1 MSFKTLSLDF
11 LTGVS
16 TISGIIKECCK
27 VIWMTLRETEMPCP
41 NEEMWLNI
49 ADQFYE
55 KTNFP
60 NCVGAV
66 DGKHIRIRA
75 PNLSGSQYFNY
86 KKFFSIVLMAISD
99 ANYYFVAIDV
109 GAYGKEADSN
119 VFKQS
124 IMRKK
129 LLENDF
135 NIPGNKTLPNS
146 NGPPKPFVL
155 VGDEAFPLQ
164 KNIMRPYPSGNI
176 DREKQIFN
184 YRLSRARRCV
194 ECSFG
199 LLCNKW
205 RVLHTAIL
213 TEPDFAMEIVKAAC
227 ILHNF
232 VLRRRDSYLN
242 EIQICHLQTLPTAT
256 STRITTATDNRDF
269 LKQYFCNEGIL
280 QYQDQFV

>member
-11 LTGVS
+11 LPGVS
-16 TISGIIKECCK
+16 TISGMIKECCK
-27 VIWMTLRETEMPCP
+27 VIWMTLRETEMSCP
-41 NEEMWLNI
+41 NEEMWLNV

-86 KKFFSIVLMAISD
+86 KKFFSIVLMAISN

-124 IMRKK
+124 IMGKK

-135 NIPGNKTLPNS
+135 NIPGNKTLQNS

-164 KNIMRPYPSGNI
+164 KNIMRPYI
-176 DREKQIFN
+176 
-184 YRLSRARRCV
+184 LV
-194 ECSFG
+194 
-199 LLCNKW
+199 
-205 RVLHTAIL
+205 AIL
-213 TEPDFAMEIVKAAC
+213 IEKNEFLIIDSVERVD
-227 ILHNF
+227 
-232 VLRRRDSYLN
+232 VLSV
-242 EIQICHLQTLPTAT
+242 HLDYCAISGEYFTLL
-256 STRITTATDNRDF
+256 F
-269 LKQYFCNEGIL
+269 LPNPISL
-280 QYQDQFV
+280 WR